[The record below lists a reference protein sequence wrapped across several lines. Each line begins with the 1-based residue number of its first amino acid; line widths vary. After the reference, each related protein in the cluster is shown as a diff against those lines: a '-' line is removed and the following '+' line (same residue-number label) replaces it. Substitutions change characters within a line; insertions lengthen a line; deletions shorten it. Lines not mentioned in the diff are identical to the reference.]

1 MGSNH
6 GIRNCAS
13 EKTVAAFLQCTNL
26 GGMEQATLPLIQEFV
41 RMGIEAIASATIHA
55 SDVLSALGALNS
67 IT

>member
-1 MGSNH
+1 MK
-6 GIRNCAS
+6 I
-13 EKTVAAFLQCTNL
+13 LILIQCTNL